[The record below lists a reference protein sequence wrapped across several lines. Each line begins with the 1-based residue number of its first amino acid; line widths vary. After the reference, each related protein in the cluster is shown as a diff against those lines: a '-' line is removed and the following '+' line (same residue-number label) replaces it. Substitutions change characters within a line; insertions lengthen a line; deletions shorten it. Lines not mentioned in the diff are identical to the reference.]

1 MTNMHYFFLILIF
14 VCSNTL
20 SLEQNDQKKQEGFFN
35 KTPSEQRNIFI
46 DKIKNIVSDNIKS
59 KASDVNSE
67 DLVVSQIK
75 KNQTVESLLIKTL
88 ELISN
93 GKLTQANKVNDELII
108 LAPNFKLAHLIRG
121 DILSAYS
128 MSIDNF
134 GGSAVKINSGK
145 VIELK
150 KEAQRR
156 IKGYLSSHN
165 NNKLPKFNILP
176 AEKDKYLIYVDMDSS
191 RLFVFEN
198 NQRKYYYLSDHYVS
212 IGKNGYG
219 KRFEGDKKTPY
230 GTYFL
235 QKKIKRE
242 LTDFYGDGAYPLN
255 YPNKFD
261 KFNNYTG
268 SGIWIHGTPKSTY
281 SRPPEAS
288 DGCIVLSNKDLVK
301 IEHILNTTGTPII
314 LSNLSIKDLSL
325 RSESDIQ
332 DEQNQL
338 LNNIENWKKSWES
351 KDYDQY
357 INFYSRDAIYNKTM
371 FEQWS
376 LAKKNV
382 FKKSKTIKISLGNIS
397 IYEYPSDLDREQL
410 RIVLFSQNYKSN
422 LISNIS
428 KKKQIWK
435 IQDGEWRIIY
445 EGSE

>member
-1 MTNMHYFFLILIF
+1 MHYFFLILIF
-14 VCSNTL
+14 CCANAL
-20 SLEQNDQKKQEGFFN
+20 SFEQNETIKQESFFD
-35 KTPSEQRNIFI
+35 KTPSEQRSIFI
-46 DKIKNIVSDNIKS
+46 DKIKNIIPSSIKS
-59 KASDVNSE
+59 QANTLNSE
-67 DLVVSQIK
+67 ALVVSEIK
-75 KNQTVESLLIKTL
+75 KNQTVESLLIQAL

-93 GKLTQANKVNDELII
+93 GKLDQASKVIDELII
-108 LAPNFKLAHLIRG
+108 LAPNFKLAHLVRG

-134 GGSAVKINSGK
+134 GGSAVKINSNK

-156 IKGYLSSHN
+156 IKGYLSSQR

-176 AEKDKYLIYVDMDSS
+176 DDKDKYLIYVDMDSS
-191 RLFVFEN
+191 RLFIFEN
-198 NQRKYYYLSDHYVS
+198 NNKKYYYLSDYYVS

-235 QKKIKRE
+235 QKKIERE

-301 IEHILNTTGTPII
+301 IEHVLNTPGTPII
-314 LSNLSIKDLSL
+314 LSNLSIMDLSL
-325 RSESDIQ
+325 RSESDIY

-338 LNNIENWKKSWES
+338 LNNIEKWKKSWERANYSKYIDFYS
-351 KDYDQY
+351 KD
-357 INFYSRDAIYNKTM
+357 AMYNKKS
-371 FEQWS
+371 FKKWS
-376 LAKKNV
+376 LAKRNI
-382 FKKSKTIKISLGNIS
+382 FKKSKNIKISLDNIS
-397 IYEYPSDLDREQL
+397 IYEYPSDQNQL
-410 RIVLFSQNYKSN
+410 RIVLFNQNYKSN
-422 LISNIS
+422 LFSNLS
-428 KKKQIWK
+428 KKKQIWR
-435 IQDGEWRIIY
+435 IQNGEWRIIY

>member
-1 MTNMHYFFLILIF
+1 MYYFFLILIF

-20 SLEQNDQKKQEGFFN
+20 SLEQNDKKKQGGFFN
-35 KTPSEQRNIFI
+35 KTPSEQINIFI

-59 KASDVNSE
+59 KASDINLD

-198 NQRKYYYLSDHYVS
+198 NQRKYHYLSDYYVS

-242 LTDFYGDGAYPLN
+242 LADFYGDGAYPLN

-422 LISNIS
+422 LISNLS

-435 IQDGEWRIIY
+435 IQNGEWKIIY

>member
-1 MTNMHYFFLILIF
+1 MHYFFLILIF

-20 SLEQNDQKKQEGFFN
+20 SLEQNDKKKQEGFFN

-382 FKKSKTIKISLGNIS
+382 FKKSKTIKISLSNIS
-397 IYEYPSDLDREQL
+397 IYEYPSDLDREQI

>member
-1 MTNMHYFFLILIF
+1 MYYFFLILIF

-20 SLEQNDQKKQEGFFN
+20 SLEQNDKKKQEGFFN

-198 NQRKYYYLSDHYVS
+198 NQRKYHYLSDYYVS

-397 IYEYPSDLDREQL
+397 IYEYPSDLDQEQL
-410 RIVLFSQNYKSN
+410 RIVIFSQNYKSN

>member
-1 MTNMHYFFLILIF
+1 MYYFFLILIF

-20 SLEQNDQKKQEGFFN
+20 SLEQNDKKKQEGFFN

-134 GGSAVKINSGK
+134 GGSAVKINSSK

-397 IYEYPSDLDREQL
+397 IYEYPSDLDREQI

>member
-1 MTNMHYFFLILIF
+1 MHYFFLILIF

-20 SLEQNDQKKQEGFFN
+20 SLEQNDKKKQEGFFN

>member
-1 MTNMHYFFLILIF
+1 MYYSFLILIF
-14 VCSNTL
+14 CCSNAL
-20 SLEQNDQKKQEGFFN
+20 SLEQNESKKQEGFFN
-35 KTPSEQRNIFI
+35 KSPSEQRNIFI
-46 DKIKNIVSDNIKS
+46 NKIKNIMPDNTKS
-59 KASDVNSE
+59 QASNLESE
-67 DLVVSQIK
+67 GLLASQINK
-75 KNQTVESLLIKTL
+75 KQTVESLLIKTL

-93 GKLTQANKVNDELII
+93 GRLNQASKVNDELII

-134 GGSAVKINSGK
+134 GGSAVKINSSK

-156 IKGYLSSHN
+156 IKGYLNSQN

-176 AEKDKYLIYVDMDSS
+176 AEKNKYLIYVDMDSS
-191 RLFVFEN
+191 RLYVFEN
-198 NQRKYYYLSDHYVS
+198 NKRKYYYLSDYYVS

-235 QKKIKRE
+235 QKKIERE

-281 SRPPEAS
+281 SRAPEAS
-288 DGCIVLSNKDLVK
+288 DGCIVLSNKDLVE
-301 IEHILNTTGTPII
+301 IEHVFNTPGTPVI
-314 LSNLSIKDLSL
+314 LSNLSIIDLGL
-325 RSESDIQ
+325 RSESDIH

-338 LNNIENWKKSWES
+338 LTNIKNWKKSWES
-351 KDYDQY
+351 KDYDKY
-357 INFYSRDAIYNKTM
+357 IDFYSKDAVYNKTR
-371 FEQWS
+371 FVQWS

-382 FKKSKTIKISLGNIS
+382 FERTKAIKIFLHNIS
-397 IYEYPSDLDREQL
+397 IYEYPSEEDRDQL

-422 LISNIS
+422 LISNLS

-435 IQDGEWRIIY
+435 IQNGEWKIIY

>member
-1 MTNMHYFFLILIF
+1 MYYFFLILIF

-20 SLEQNDQKKQEGFFN
+20 SLEQNDKKKQEGFFN

-59 KASDVNSE
+59 KASDINLD

-165 NNKLPKFNILP
+165 NKLPKFNILP
-176 AEKDKYLIYVDMDSS
+176 SEKDKYLIYVDMDSS

-382 FKKSKTIKISLGNIS
+382 FKKSKTIKISLKNIS

-422 LISNIS
+422 LISNLS

>member
-1 MTNMHYFFLILIF
+1 MYYFFIILIF

-59 KASDVNSE
+59 KASDINLD

-134 GGSAVKINSGK
+134 GGSAVKINSSK

-156 IKGYLSSHN
+156 IKGYLSSH

-198 NQRKYYYLSDHYVS
+198 NQRKYHYLSDYYVS

-242 LTDFYGDGAYPLN
+242 LADFYGDGAYPLN

-288 DGCIVLSNKDLVK
+288 DGCLVLSNKDLVK

-382 FKKSKTIKISLGNIS
+382 FKKSKTIKISLENIS

-410 RIVLFSQNYKSN
+410 RIVIFSQNYKSN
-422 LISNIS
+422 LISNLS

-435 IQDGEWRIIY
+435 IQDGKWRIIY

>member
-1 MTNMHYFFLILIF
+1 MYYSFLILIF
-14 VCSNTL
+14 CCSNAL
-20 SLEQNDQKKQEGFFN
+20 SLEQNESKKQEGFFN
-35 KTPSEQRNIFI
+35 KSPSEQRNIFI
-46 DKIKNIVSDNIKS
+46 NKIKNIMPDNTKS
-59 KASDVNSE
+59 QASNLESE
-67 DLVVSQIK
+67 GLLASQINK
-75 KNQTVESLLIKTL
+75 KQTVESLLIKTL

-93 GKLTQANKVNDELII
+93 GRLNQASKVNDELII

-134 GGSAVKINSGK
+134 GGSAVKINSSK

-156 IKGYLSSHN
+156 IKGYLNSQN

-176 AEKDKYLIYVDMDSS
+176 AEKNKYLIYVDMDSS
-191 RLFVFEN
+191 RLYVFEN
-198 NQRKYYYLSDHYVS
+198 NKKKYYYLSDYYVS

-235 QKKIKRE
+235 QKKIERE

-281 SRPPEAS
+281 SRAPEAS
-288 DGCIVLSNKDLVK
+288 DGCIVLSNKDLVE
-301 IEHILNTTGTPII
+301 IEHVFNTPGTPVI
-314 LSNLSIKDLSL
+314 LSNLSIIDLGL
-325 RSESDIQ
+325 RSESDIH

-338 LNNIENWKKSWES
+338 LTNIKNWKKSWES
-351 KDYDQY
+351 KDYDKY
-357 INFYSRDAIYNKTM
+357 IDFYSKDAVYNKTR
-371 FEQWS
+371 FVQWS

-382 FKKSKTIKISLGNIS
+382 FERTKAIKIFLHNIS
-397 IYEYPSDLDREQL
+397 IYEYPSEEDRDQL

-422 LISNIS
+422 LISNLS

-435 IQDGEWRIIY
+435 IQNGEWKIIY

>member
-1 MTNMHYFFLILIF
+1 MYYSFLILIF
-14 VCSNTL
+14 CCSNAL
-20 SLEQNDQKKQEGFFN
+20 SLEQNESKKQEGFFN
-35 KTPSEQRNIFI
+35 KSPSEQRNIFI
-46 DKIKNIVSDNIKS
+46 NKIKNIMPDNTKS
-59 KASDVNSE
+59 QASNLESE
-67 DLVVSQIK
+67 GLLASQINK
-75 KNQTVESLLIKTL
+75 KQTVESLLIKTL

-93 GKLTQANKVNDELII
+93 GRLNQASKVNDELII

-134 GGSAVKINSGK
+134 GGSAVKINSSK

-156 IKGYLSSHN
+156 IKGYLNSQN
-165 NNKLPKFNILP
+165 INKLPKFNILP
-176 AEKDKYLIYVDMDSS
+176 AEKNKYLIYVDMDSS
-191 RLFVFEN
+191 RLYVFEN
-198 NQRKYYYLSDHYVS
+198 NKKKYYYLSDYYVS

-235 QKKIKRE
+235 QKKIERE

-281 SRPPEAS
+281 SRAPEAS
-288 DGCIVLSNKDLVK
+288 DGCIVLSNKDLVE
-301 IEHILNTTGTPII
+301 IEHVFNTPGTPVI
-314 LSNLSIKDLSL
+314 LSNLSIIDLGL
-325 RSESDIQ
+325 RSESDIH

-338 LNNIENWKKSWES
+338 LTNIKNWKKSWES
-351 KDYDQY
+351 KDYDKY
-357 INFYSRDAIYNKTM
+357 IDFYSKDAVYNKTR
-371 FEQWS
+371 FVQWS

-382 FKKSKTIKISLGNIS
+382 FERTKAIKIFLDNIS
-397 IYEYPSDLDREQL
+397 IYEYPSEEDRDQL

-422 LISNIS
+422 LISNLS

-435 IQDGEWRIIY
+435 IQNGEWKIIY

>member
-1 MTNMHYFFLILIF
+1 MRYFFLILF
-14 VCSNTL
+14 FYNSNIL
-20 SLEQNDQKKQEGFFN
+20 SIEQNQPIIEKNFFD
-35 KTPSEQRNIFI
+35 KTPAEQRNIFI
-46 DKIKNIVSDNIKS
+46 EKFNDVISKKITIIQKTPELLTRNIGNI
-59 KASDVNSE
+59 E
-67 DLVVSQIK
+67 
-75 KNQTVESLLIKTL
+75 TVESLLIKSL

-93 GKLTQANKVNDELII
+93 EKLDQASKVIDELIV

-121 DILSAYS
+121 DILTAYS

-134 GGSAVKINSGK
+134 GGSAVAINSAK
-145 VIELK
+145 VTDFK

-156 IKGYLSSHN
+156 IKGYLSSH

-198 NQRKYYYLSDHYVS
+198 NQRKYHYLSDYYVS

-242 LTDFYGDGAYPLN
+242 LADFYGDGAYPLN

-288 DGCIVLSNKDLVK
+288 DGCLVLSNKDLVK

-351 KDYDQY
+351 KDYGQY

>member
-1 MTNMHYFFLILIF
+1 MYYFFLILIF

-20 SLEQNDQKKQEGFFN
+20 SLEQNDKKKQEGFFN

-165 NNKLPKFNILP
+165 NDNNKLPKFNILP

>member
-1 MTNMHYFFLILIF
+1 MHYFFIILIF

-20 SLEQNDQKKQEGFFN
+20 SLEQNDKKKQEGFFN

-59 KASDVNSE
+59 KASDINLD

-134 GGSAVKINSGK
+134 GGSAVKINSSK

-156 IKGYLSSHN
+156 IKGYLSSH

-198 NQRKYYYLSDHYVS
+198 NQRKYHYLSDYYVS

-242 LTDFYGDGAYPLN
+242 LADFYGDGAYPLN

-288 DGCIVLSNKDLVK
+288 DGCLVLSNKDLVK

-382 FKKSKTIKISLGNIS
+382 FKKSKTIKISLENIS
-397 IYEYPSDLDREQL
+397 IYEYPSDLDQEQL
-410 RIVLFSQNYKSN
+410 RIVIFSQNYKSN
-422 LISNIS
+422 LISNLS

-435 IQDGEWRIIY
+435 IQDGKWRIIY

>member
-1 MTNMHYFFLILIF
+1 MYYFFLILIF

-20 SLEQNDQKKQEGFFN
+20 SLEQNDKKKQEGFFN

-59 KASDVNSE
+59 KASDINLE

-134 GGSAVKINSGK
+134 GGSAVKINSSK

-165 NNKLPKFNILP
+165 NDNNKLPKFNILP

-198 NQRKYYYLSDHYVS
+198 NQRKYHYLSDYYVS

-242 LTDFYGDGAYPLN
+242 LADFYGDGAYPLN

-382 FKKSKTIKISLGNIS
+382 FKKSKTMKISLGNIS
-397 IYEYPSDLDREQL
+397 IYEYPSDLDREQI

>member
-1 MTNMHYFFLILIF
+1 MHYLFLILIF
-14 VCSNTL
+14 CCANAL
-20 SLEQNDQKKQEGFFN
+20 SFEQNETIKQKSFFD
-35 KTPSEQRNIFI
+35 KTPSEQRSIFV
-46 DKIKNIVSDNIKS
+46 DKIKNIIPSSIKS
-59 KASDVNSE
+59 QANTLNSE
-67 DLVVSQIK
+67 ALVVSEIK
-75 KNQTVESLLIKTL
+75 KNQTVESLLIQAL

-93 GKLTQANKVNDELII
+93 GKLDQASKVIDELII
-108 LAPNFKLAHLIRG
+108 LAPNFKLAHLVRG

-134 GGSAVKINSGK
+134 GGSAVKINSNK

-156 IKGYLSSHN
+156 IKGYLSSQR
-165 NNKLPKFNILP
+165 NNKLPKFNVLP
-176 AEKDKYLIYVDMDSS
+176 DDKDKYLMYVDMDSS

-198 NQRKYYYLSDHYVS
+198 INKKYYFLSDYYVS

-235 QKKIKRE
+235 QKKIERE

>member
-1 MTNMHYFFLILIF
+1 MHYFFIILIF

-59 KASDVNSE
+59 KASDINLD

-134 GGSAVKINSGK
+134 GGSAVKINSSK

-156 IKGYLSSHN
+156 IKGYLSSH

-198 NQRKYYYLSDHYVS
+198 NQRKYHYLSDYYVS

-242 LTDFYGDGAYPLN
+242 LADFYGDGAYPLN

-288 DGCIVLSNKDLVK
+288 DGCLVLSNKDLVK

>member
-1 MTNMHYFFLILIF
+1 MHYFFLILIF

-20 SLEQNDQKKQEGFFN
+20 SLEQNDKKKQEGFFN

-156 IKGYLSSHN
+156 IKGYLSSHNN

-397 IYEYPSDLDREQL
+397 IYEYPSDLDREQI

>member
-1 MTNMHYFFLILIF
+1 MHYFFIILIF

-20 SLEQNDQKKQEGFFN
+20 SLEQNDKKKQEGFFN

-59 KASDVNSE
+59 KASDINLD

-165 NNKLPKFNILP
+165 NKLPKFNILP

-242 LTDFYGDGAYPLN
+242 LADFYGDGAYPLN

-382 FKKSKTIKISLGNIS
+382 FKKSKTIKISLENIS
-397 IYEYPSDLDREQL
+397 IYEYPSDLDQEQL
-410 RIVLFSQNYKSN
+410 RIVIFSQNYKSN

>member
-1 MTNMHYFFLILIF
+1 MYYFFLILIF

-382 FKKSKTIKISLGNIS
+382 FKKSKTIKISLSNIS
-397 IYEYPSDLDREQL
+397 IYEYPSDLDREQI

>member
-1 MTNMHYFFLILIF
+1 MYYFFLILIF

-20 SLEQNDQKKQEGFFN
+20 SLEQNDKKKQEGFFN

-397 IYEYPSDLDREQL
+397 IYEYPSDLDREQI

>member
-1 MTNMHYFFLILIF
+1 MHYFFLILIF

-20 SLEQNDQKKQEGFFN
+20 SLEQNDKKKQEGFFN

-165 NNKLPKFNILP
+165 NNNKLPKFNILP

-288 DGCIVLSNKDLVK
+288 DGCLVLSNKDLVK

-397 IYEYPSDLDREQL
+397 IYEYPSDLDREQI

>member
-1 MTNMHYFFLILIF
+1 MYYSFFLLIF
-14 VCSNTL
+14 CCSNAL
-20 SLEQNDQKKQEGFFN
+20 SLEQNKPNKQESFFD

-46 DKIKNIVSDNIKS
+46 DKIKNIIPDNIKL
-59 KASDVNSE
+59 KASDIDSE
-67 DLVVSQIK
+67 GLLVSQIK
-75 KNQTVESLLIKTL
+75 KNKTVESLLITTL

-93 GKLTQANKVNDELII
+93 GKLSEASKVNDELII

-134 GGSAVKINSGK
+134 GGNASKINSDK
-145 VIELK
+145 VTELK
-150 KEAQRR
+150 KEAKRR
-156 IKGYLSSHN
+156 IKGYLNIHNN

-176 AEKDKYLIYVDMDSS
+176 DEKNKYLIYIDMDSS

-198 NQRKYYYLSDHYVS
+198 NKKKYYYLSDHYVS

-242 LTDFYGDGAYPLN
+242 LTDFYGGGAYPIN

-261 KFNNYTG
+261 KFNKYTG

-288 DGCIVLSNKDLVK
+288 DGCIVLSNKDL
-301 IEHILNTTGTPII
+301 IELKNVLNTPGTPVI
-314 LSNLSIKDLSL
+314 LSNLSIIDLSL
-325 RSESDIQ
+325 R
-332 DEQNQL
+332 DEEDLKKDQKKL
-338 LNNIENWKKSWES
+338 LNSIKKWKLAWEQANY
-351 KDYDQY
+351 KEY
-357 INFYSRDAIYNKTM
+357 IKFYSPDAKYNNSNYKK
-371 FEQWS
+371 WS
-376 LAKKNV
+376 LLKKNV
-382 FKKSKTIKISLGNIS
+382 FRKSKNITITLSNIS
-397 IYEYPSDLDREQL
+397 IYEYPSDQDQEQI
-410 RIVLFSQNYKSN
+410 RIILFNQNYKSN
-422 LISNIS
+422 LISNLS

-435 IQDGEWRIIY
+435 IQNGQWRIIY
-445 EGSE
+445 EGAE

>member
-1 MTNMHYFFLILIF
+1 MYYFFLILIF

-20 SLEQNDQKKQEGFFN
+20 SLEQNDKKKQEGFFN

-59 KASDVNSE
+59 KASDINLD

-219 KRFEGDKKTPY
+219 KRFEGDEKTPY

-397 IYEYPSDLDREQL
+397 IYEYPSDLDREQI

>member
-1 MTNMHYFFLILIF
+1 MYYSFLILIF
-14 VCSNTL
+14 CCSNAL
-20 SLEQNDQKKQEGFFN
+20 SLEQNESKKQEGFFN
-35 KTPSEQRNIFI
+35 KSPSEQRNIFI
-46 DKIKNIVSDNIKS
+46 NKIKNIMPDNTKS
-59 KASDVNSE
+59 QASNLESE
-67 DLVVSQIK
+67 GLLASQINK
-75 KNQTVESLLIKTL
+75 KQTVESLLIKTL

-93 GKLTQANKVNDELII
+93 GRLNQASKVNDELII

-134 GGSAVKINSGK
+134 GGSAVKINSSK

-156 IKGYLSSHN
+156 IKGYLNSQN

-176 AEKDKYLIYVDMDSS
+176 AEKNKYLIYVDMDSS
-191 RLFVFEN
+191 RLYVFEN
-198 NQRKYYYLSDHYVS
+198 NKKKYYYLSDYYVS

-235 QKKIKRE
+235 QKKIERE

-281 SRPPEAS
+281 SRAPEAS
-288 DGCIVLSNKDLVK
+288 DGCIVLSNKDLVE
-301 IEHILNTTGTPII
+301 IEHVFNTPGTPVI
-314 LSNLSIKDLSL
+314 LSNLSIIDLGL
-325 RSESDIQ
+325 RSESDIH

-338 LNNIENWKKSWES
+338 LTNIKNWKKSWES
-351 KDYDQY
+351 KDYDKY
-357 INFYSRDAIYNKTM
+357 IDFYSKDAVYNKTR
-371 FEQWS
+371 FVQWS

-382 FKKSKTIKISLGNIS
+382 FERTKAIKIFLDNIS
-397 IYEYPSDLDREQL
+397 IYEYPSEEDRDQL

-422 LISNIS
+422 LISNLS

-435 IQDGEWRIIY
+435 IQNGEWKIIY

>member
-1 MTNMHYFFLILIF
+1 MYYFFLILIF

-20 SLEQNDQKKQEGFFN
+20 SLEQNDKKKQEGFFN

>member
-1 MTNMHYFFLILIF
+1 MHYFFLILIF

-20 SLEQNDQKKQEGFFN
+20 SLEQNDKKKQEGFFN

-156 IKGYLSSHN
+156 IKGYLSSH

-397 IYEYPSDLDREQL
+397 IYEYPSDLDREQI

>member
-1 MTNMHYFFLILIF
+1 MYYFFLILIF

-20 SLEQNDQKKQEGFFN
+20 SLEQNDKKKQEGFFN

-165 NNKLPKFNILP
+165 NDNNKLPKFNILP

-198 NQRKYYYLSDHYVS
+198 NQRKYHYLSDYYIS

-242 LTDFYGDGAYPLN
+242 LADFYGDGAYPLN

-382 FKKSKTIKISLGNIS
+382 FKKSKTMKISLGNIS
-397 IYEYPSDLDREQL
+397 IYEYPSDLDREQI

-422 LISNIS
+422 LISNLS

>member
-1 MTNMHYFFLILIF
+1 MYYFFLILIF

-93 GKLTQANKVNDELII
+93 GKLAQANKVNDQLII

-357 INFYSRDAIYNKTM
+357 INFYSRGAIYNKTM

-397 IYEYPSDLDREQL
+397 IYEYPSDLDREQI